1 MVIINYLIS
10 GIESTQNQQRNN
22 NCKIHTQKGTH
33 KEIEETRTS
42 SSIEVYLIYQFNQH
56 LQS

>member
-10 GIESTQNQQRNN
+10 GIESTQNQQQNN

-33 KEIEETRTS
+33 KEIEETQTS